1 MYSGAGVGG
10 AESDDQLASSSFVRH
25 VGGSGGS
32 GGGGGG
38 GGGGGSSRQS
48 YTELFTKPFRKHA
61 EDKSRYHHLSTSEE
75 DMLDAGE
82 PCPPPPPQPSADAQS
97 FRSAA
102 ELTASSGGEDAL
114 YFAEMGE
121 RRRQFN
127 YATLYEPDACSVDS
141 KVLPSTTA
149 TSEGPAE
156 PAGCAVDGRRDS
168 TSRPPSS
175 LCSLPTPNAPSAPP
189 APDDRIVGH
198 QLAVRPPED
207 RIVGHQL
214 GVRPLLDDDELS
226 TANLEA
232 EVAAAAA
239 AAAAGGSTNPFLAQP
254 LMPPPPPPA
263 VKAPPAFDD
272 VFASAPPPSRCRP
285 RPANSAASPVAASPR
300 LPPPPVAPKPKPRAS
315 GPAPV
320 RMSSKEEAAELLRS
334 SGGSLGRG
342 ARSSGG
348 KYRSLRSDESDEE
361 ALCAG
366 NDVTGGEEAEEAEEA
381 AESKS
386 RKVSGRLAAS
396 GPALPLNPAL
406 EASVKAG
413 VANLSFVDYSSCEE
427 GSHLGRRPA
436 IGSAARR

>member
-10 AESDDQLASSSFVRH
+10 AESDEQLTSSFVRH
-25 VGGSGGS
+25 VGGGGS
-32 GGGGGG
+32 GGAGGGTG
-38 GGGGGSSRQS
+38 GGIGGAGGGSSRQS

-75 DMLDAGE
+75 DILDAGE
-82 PCPPPPPQPSADAQS
+82 PCPQPQPLPSADAQS

-141 KVLPSTTA
+141 KTLPAAA
-149 TSEGPAE
+149 TVSEMPTE
-156 PAGCAVDGRRDS
+156 PALDTRRDS

-175 LCSLPTPNAPSAPP
+175 LCSLPTPSAPSAPP
-189 APDDRIVGH
+189 
-198 QLAVRPPED
+198 PPED

-232 EVAAAAA
+232 EVAAV
-239 AAAAGGSTNPFLAQP
+239 AAGGGTNPFLAQP
-254 LMPPPPPPA
+254 LMPPPPPPPPPP
-263 VKAPPAFDD
+263 VKSAPAFDD
-272 VFASAPPPSRCRP
+272 VFASAPLPPRSRP
-285 RPANSAASPVAASPR
+285 RPTNSAASPLPSASR
-300 LPPPPVAPKPKPRAS
+300 LPPPPVAPKPRAT
-315 GPAPV
+315 P
-320 RMSSKEEAAELLRS
+320 KEEPGEVLRS
-334 SGGSLGRG
+334 SGGRTVRG
-342 ARSSGG
+342 AAS

-361 ALCAG
+361 ALCAAVEAAAG
-366 NDVTGGEEAEEAEEA
+366 EGSEEAGEAQAEA
-381 AESKS
+381 VIKS
-386 RKVSGRLAAS
+386 RRTSGRQPVCGVPLVTT
-396 GPALPLNPAL
+396 ALD
-406 EASVKAG
+406 ASVKAG

-427 GSHLGRRPA
+427 GGHLARRPP
-436 IGSAARR
+436 IGSVARR